1 MTIFLSSEQVTAKSA
16 SYDERNAIVLDDAD
30 DNDVASSSASSSA
43 IPMIHGAAE
52 VIDCQTALAIDLE
65 NELKWQEP
73 DLSFLPQISP
83 NVTQATV
90 TAMSPPIYCPP
101 GRRPTQVD
109 RNACLG
115 IRLSRKESFLFILA
129 AAVVFGA
136 TMGVTYGIVS
146 FYSSGAGADPRA

>member
-52 VIDCQTALAIDLE
+52 VIDCETALAIDLQ

-83 NVTQATV
+83 NVTPATV
-90 TAMSPPIYCPP
+90 TAMSPPIYY
-101 GRRPTQVD
+101 RPTQVD
-109 RNACLG
+109 RKACLG
-115 IRLSRKESFLFILA
+115 MRLSRKESFLFILA

-146 FYSSGAGADPRA
+146 FYSSDAGADPRS